1 MDHYF
6 PRDSQP
12 GCYSDIGRKARD
24 LLFEDFPVCS
34 KFRLDKHP
42 FSAYLTHQNDLL
54 AISPNDI
61 FLGEGRFSWSVKSV
75 TNEFTIRTNS
85 TLAFKSTINQ
95 IAFRV
100 LPGLSA
106 VSEFDTAIANSGKLQ
121 VQFMHDY
128 ASFKASIGGLFHDTN
143 IGVSSVIG
151 TKNLSL
157 GLDLLLHTNN
167 LNVTKFDGAFAY
179 TTAERRT
186 SSIAM
191 NEMAHVLVA
200 SYHQL
205 VNSDTSFGA
214 QFRYSFIDQ
223 VPVLTLGVEHRL
235 DPHLWL
241 KARADNTGQV
251 SAIFQWYFMRVLGE
265 FRPAYLPRI
274 GLGIALSF

>member
-1 MDHYF
+1 MIFD
-6 PRDSQP
+6 
-12 GCYSDIGRKARD
+12 
-24 LLFEDFPVCS
+24 V
-34 KFRLDKHP
+34 
-42 FSAYLTHQNDLL
+42 L